1 MFSDETESG
10 DVKTSSQYLSDVPT
24 SAMDGRDHTGTTPP
38 RHSATLVA
46 LTVVEECG
54 FGPLFVHQTGHG
66 LGFRYHEPL
75 PLLHPDNEKRIEPGM
90 VSSVASHQR
99 CRMPPTMMART
110 LDTCSC
116 DDSSSSSGKNR

>member
-54 FGPLFVHQTGHG
+54 FRLGCEG
-66 LGFRYHEPL
+66 LAFSGRNR
-75 PLLHPDNEKRIEPGM
+75 PDADVKSCP
-90 VSSVASHQR
+90 AR
-99 CRMPPTMMART
+99 C
-110 LDTCSC
+110 C
-116 DDSSSSSGKNR
+116 